1 MVIWLCI
8 LLCNL
13 YSKLGFALTSCTL
26 KSNGK
31 HQSGGILVILL
42 YAWVFLKFQS
52 DFSLQLNWENKPAMT
67 KRGSSFFIEKRKEA
81 LNEQICWC
89 EFFCFYLPEE
99 KLDVCW
105 SSQDKALCLIR
116 S

>member
-26 KSNGK
+26 KSSGR

-52 DFSLQLNWENKPAMT
+52 DFSLQLNWQNKPAILSFNVYPYNDQERFLIFHWE
-67 KRGSSFFIEKRKEA
+67 KKGST
-81 LNEQICWC
+81 
-89 EFFCFYLPEE
+89 
-99 KLDVCW
+99 
-105 SSQDKALCLIR
+105 
-116 S
+116 